1 MKRRINLPF
10 GGGILTV
17 VICSLFLVGTA
28 MGYDVT
34 EKFSVGGVLAG
45 NWQYLQ
51 GAEDAD
57 GEDVDDGPKAAVAL
71 QPEMSFR
78 PYENSE
84 LFAKFGFAA
93 NSSMRFLSMRSRAIL
108 FPTILAEWPSGPG
121 ATSVPMV

>member
-1 MKRRINLPF
+1 MRRQVKLPF

-17 VICSLFLVGTA
+17 VICSLFLVGTV

-51 GAEDAD
+51 GDEDAD
-57 GEDVDDGPKAAVAL
+57 GEDVDDGPKAAVAF

-78 PYENSE
+78 PYENS
-84 LFAKFGFAA
+84 
-93 NSSMRFLSMRSRAIL
+93 
-108 FPTILAEWPSGPG
+108 
-121 ATSVPMV
+121 